1 LTNTANLG
9 EYIRIL
15 VFTYGGIM
23 IFARKEW
30 QERTEER
37 RTLSVTVE
45 YSLPT
50 NDPDKD
56 CSKGVGQTT
65 NISPKGLNLLMNCPV
80 NEGMCMALYSN
91 ILSEGLI
98 TGQVRW
104 CTSAGKNLYRIG
116 LRLN

>member
-1 LTNTANLG
+1 M
-9 EYIRIL
+9 
-15 VFTYGGIM
+15 GGIM

-30 QERTEER
+30 KERTEER

-65 NISPKGLNLLMNCPV
+65 NISKRGLNLLLNCPV
-80 NEGMCMALYSN
+80 DEGKCMALYSN